1 MGCIIQITLGLL
13 NYSTDQ
19 IHKLN
24 LNVNTDNNTT
34 DKLENTYCL
43 KNIKLFLYFYIYI
56 EISDLVE
63 YTAGYFVSFDM
74 NL

>member
-13 NYSTDQ
+13 KYSTDQ

>member
-13 NYSTDQ
+13 KYSTDQ

-34 DKLENTYCL
+34 DKLEYTYCL